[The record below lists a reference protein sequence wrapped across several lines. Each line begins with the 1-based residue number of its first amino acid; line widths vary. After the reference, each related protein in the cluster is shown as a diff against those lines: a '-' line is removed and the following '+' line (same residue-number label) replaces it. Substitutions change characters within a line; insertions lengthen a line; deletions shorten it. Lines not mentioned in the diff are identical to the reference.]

1 MFLDTNVIVDIFRF
15 DEESKNFQKIFELI
29 KDEPLFISIFQIG
42 EISDWSLVNKIDPGE
57 PLEFLKKTMNIIPL
71 SEEICLEA
79 SKIKYNM
86 RKKGEKKFGLADGII
101 LASAWSINQTL
112 VSKDRDFRNAKD
124 VIFLGKN

>member
-1 MFLDTNVIVDIFRF
+1 MFLDTSVIVDIFKF

-29 KDEPLFISIFQIG
+29 KDESLFISIFQIG
-42 EISDWSLVNKIDPGE
+42 EVSDWSLENKIDPAG

-79 SKIKYNM
+79 SKIKYYM
-86 RKKGEKKFGLADGII
+86 RKKGQKKFGLADGIV
-101 LASAWSINQTL
+101 LASARSINQTL
-112 VSKDRDFRNAKD
+112 LSRDSDFRNAKD

>member
-1 MFLDTNVIVDIFRF
+1 MFLDTSVIVDIFRF
-15 DEESKNFQKIFELI
+15 DEESKSFQKIFELI

-42 EISDWSLVNKIDPGE
+42 EISDWSLVNKIDPAK
-57 PLEFLKKTMNIIPL
+57 PLEFLKKTMNMIPL

-101 LASAWSINQTL
+101 LASARSINQTL
-112 VSKDRDFRNAKD
+112 LSKDSDFRNEKN

>member
-42 EISDWSLVNKIDPGE
+42 EISDWSLVNKIDPDE

-101 LASAWSINQTL
+101 LASARSINQTL
-112 VSKDRDFRNAKD
+112 LSKDSDFKNAKD